1 MAPSPTYDELPRDI
15 SGAGSAWGLYG
26 DEDSIGRLN
35 LVTPEVVRDAV
46 GLVRRGV
53 TFGLDTPVW
62 AFDPP
67 LDSTRSSAR
76 HRVLRGGTQAVEDLD
91 DVLDD
96 YFPQIASQWDS
107 LAHIAARPGVF
118 YNGRT
123 LEDVLERGLNT
134 IDHWSRRGV
143 VTRGVLLD
151 VARNYA
157 RTGRTL
163 TGDGPISVA
172 DLEAAREAAGL
183 TFSEGCAIVVRT
195 GFVASYSQLDDAE
208 RRSLAADLKAPGIE
222 HSEAMARYLWDSGA
236 AAIVSDSFS
245 TEVWP
250 ADFSDAARPFGFLHR
265 VLIGLLGFAI
275 GELWN
280 LEDLAADCAE
290 DGVYEFLLTS
300 APLNITG
307 GIGSPANALAIK

>member
-1 MAPSPTYDELPRDI
+1 MASPSYDELPRDL

-26 DEDSIGRLN
+26 AEDSIGRLN
-35 LVTPEVVRDAV
+35 LITADVVRDAV
-46 GLVRRGV
+46 ALVRRGA
-53 TFGLDTPVW
+53 TFGLDTPVG

-67 LDSTRSSAR
+67 LDSTRSPAR
-76 HRVLRGGTQAVEDLD
+76 HRVLRGGGEAVEDLD

-118 YNGRT
+118 YNGRS
-123 LEDVLERGLNT
+123 LEDVLERGFNT
-134 IDHWSRRGV
+134 IDHWSRHGV

-151 VARNYA
+151 VARGYA
-157 RTGRTL
+157 KEKRSTSF
-163 TGDGPISVA
+163 DGSISVA

-183 TFSEGCAIVVRT
+183 SFSEGCAIVIRT
-195 GFVASYSQLDDAE
+195 GFLANYRELGDEA
-208 RRSLAADLKAPGIE
+208 RSTLPSDLRAPGIE

-236 AAIVSDSFS
+236 AAVISDSFA

-250 ADFSDAARPFGFLHR
+250 ADFSEAARPFGFLHR

-280 LEDLAADCAE
+280 LEDLAEDCAT
-290 DGVYEFLLTS
+290 DGVFEFLLAS
-300 APLNITG
+300 APLNLTG
-307 GIGSPANALAIK
+307 GIGSPANAVAIK